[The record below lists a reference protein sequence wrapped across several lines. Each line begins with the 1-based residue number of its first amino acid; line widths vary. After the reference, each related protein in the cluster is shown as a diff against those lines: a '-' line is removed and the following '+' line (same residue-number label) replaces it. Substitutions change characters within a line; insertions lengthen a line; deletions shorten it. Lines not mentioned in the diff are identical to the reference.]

1 MKNIDLHRACD
12 NESTFLAYIEI
23 FLFFCYVD
31 DHTAQ
36 TNEPSQRNRAS
47 FFFELKK
54 ISEKLNP
61 TSDFNVSSVT
71 SINYYAPRKA
81 VFESPGVRL
90 SGLESFTV
98 IWVVLGILEKGLFKK
113 VVWFVLGVS

>member
-1 MKNIDLHRACD
+1 MK
-12 NESTFLAYIEI
+12 
-23 FLFFCYVD
+23 
-31 DHTAQ
+31 
-36 TNEPSQRNRAS
+36 EPSTKLTTSRRQKDLMLACRIETHGASSRGAS

-54 ISEKLNP
+54 ISEELNP